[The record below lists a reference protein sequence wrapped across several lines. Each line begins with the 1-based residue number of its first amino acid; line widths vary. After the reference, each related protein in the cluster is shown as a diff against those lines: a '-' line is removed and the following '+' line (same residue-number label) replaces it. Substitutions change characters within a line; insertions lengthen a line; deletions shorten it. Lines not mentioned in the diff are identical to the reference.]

1 MVPVFR
7 PYRRMSYME
16 NPQVVVKDIA
26 FPCPHPKELWCG
38 PQGDGSSV
46 ETSSGILSSLAIPL
60 ELGEI

>member
-1 MVPVFR
+1 
-7 PYRRMSYME
+7 ME

-26 FPCPHPKELWCG
+26 FPCPHPKEFWCG